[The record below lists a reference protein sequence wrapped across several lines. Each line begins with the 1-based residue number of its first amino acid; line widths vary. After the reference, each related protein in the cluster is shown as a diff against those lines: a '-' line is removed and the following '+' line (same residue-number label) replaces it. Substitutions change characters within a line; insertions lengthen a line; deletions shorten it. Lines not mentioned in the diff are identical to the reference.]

1 MCKCIVIDVE
11 VMGVRYKIDNYNS
24 VFWLM
29 LRLIYCILFLFSD
42 KKRGCVL
49 K

>member
-11 VMGVRYKIDNYNS
+11 VMGVRYMIDN
-24 VFWLM
+24 FDFFDM